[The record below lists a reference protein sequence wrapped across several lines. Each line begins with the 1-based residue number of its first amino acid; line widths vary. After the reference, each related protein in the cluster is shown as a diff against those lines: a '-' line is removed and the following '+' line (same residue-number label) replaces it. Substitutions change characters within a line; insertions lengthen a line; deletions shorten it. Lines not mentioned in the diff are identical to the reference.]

1 MTTKTEAPKLA
12 TGIGKVSAAI
22 AGVYGSLAKSG
33 NIVTQVCKT
42 CATVFRG
49 KPATKAELKHVAE
62 NVARLQG
69 WSDKSAGP
77 RKSEVRKIVRNYLAM
92 PEAVELVRRKTS
104 TFSWH
109 DAMRLATQLNNDGH
123 NTRQAVKAYFNS
135 TAKPKASAIRQL
147 EAALKRAMSID
158 SEVVKI
164 VGAQDARLEFCNKL
178 GINCGY
184 E

>member
-1 MTTKTEAPKLA
+1 MSKKEAPKLA

-22 AGVYGSLAKSG
+22 ANVYGSLAKSG

-42 CATVFRG
+42 CATVFKG
-49 KPATKAELKHVAE
+49 KHATKAELAHVAE

-77 RKSEVRKIVRNYLAM
+77 RKSEVRKIVRNYLAI
-92 PEAVELVRRKTS
+92 PEAFELVKAKTD

-109 DAMRLATQLNNDGH
+109 DAMRLATQLNNDDH
-123 NTRQAVKAYFNS
+123 TTRQAVNAYFKGS
-135 TAKPKASAIRQL
+135 AKAKPTAMKQL
-147 EAALKRAMSID
+147 EAALKRAMAID
-158 SEVVKI
+158 SEATKI
-164 VGAQDARLEFCNKL
+164 VAAQDGILSLCNTL
-178 GINCGY
+178 GIDCGY

>member
-1 MTTKTEAPKLA
+1 MTTKKTEPSLA
-12 TGIGKVSAAI
+12 TGIGKVSTAI
-22 AGVYGSLAKSG
+22 ANVYGSLAKSG

-42 CATVFRG
+42 CATVFKG

-62 NVARLQG
+62 GVARLQG

-77 RKSEVRKIVRNYLAM
+77 RKSEVRKIVRNYMAL
-92 PEAVELVRRKTS
+92 PEAVELVKVKTD

-109 DAMRLATQLNNDGH
+109 DAMRLSTQLNNDAH
-123 NTRQAVKAYFNS
+123 TTRQAVNAFFKGS
-135 TAKPKASAIRQL
+135 KKQKPTAMKQL

-158 SEVVKI
+158 SEASKI
-164 VGAQDARLEFCNKL
+164 VSAQDAILSFCNEL
-178 GINCGY
+178 GIDCGY